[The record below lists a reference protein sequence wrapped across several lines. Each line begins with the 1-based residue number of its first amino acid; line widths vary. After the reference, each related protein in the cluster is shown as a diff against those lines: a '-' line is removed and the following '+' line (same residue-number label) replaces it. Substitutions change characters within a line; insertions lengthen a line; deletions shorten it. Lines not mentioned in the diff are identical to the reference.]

1 MERLTVDYDPAAHD
15 VSAFDCGEEALN
27 RWLRHSAGQSQ
38 RRDAART
45 FVVVSDERR
54 VIGYYTTVAGEIRHE
69 RASPA
74 VRRGTSKHFP
84 IPVALVA
91 RLAVDSGFHGRGFG
105 ALLLRDALTRVLA
118 AAEEVAIRAVVVHA
132 ISDNAAAF
140 YIRFGFEPLADE
152 PRTLMVTL
160 DELRRSRA
168 LR

>member
-1 MERLTVDYDPAAHD
+1 MTPRYDPATHD
-15 VSAFDCGEEALN
+15 VSTFDCGEDALD

-45 FVVVSDERR
+45 LVVVTGERR
-54 VIGYYTTVAGEIRHE
+54 VIGYYTTVVGEIHHE

-74 VRRGTSKHFP
+74 VRRGMSKHFP

-91 RLAVDSGFHGRGFG
+91 RLAVDRGFHGRGFG

-118 AAEEVAIRAVVVHA
+118 ASEQVAIRAVVVHA
-132 ISDNAAAF
+132 ISDMAAAF
-140 YIRFGFEPLADE
+140 YIRFGFKPLADE

-160 DELRRSRA
+160 DELRRSRE
-168 LR
+168 RR